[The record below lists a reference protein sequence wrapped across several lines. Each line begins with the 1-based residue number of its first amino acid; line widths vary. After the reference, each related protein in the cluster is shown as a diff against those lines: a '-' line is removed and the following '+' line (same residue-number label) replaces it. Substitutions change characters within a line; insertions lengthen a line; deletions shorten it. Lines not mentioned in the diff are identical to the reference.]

1 MTQRKV
7 IKNVT
12 DMEIDE
18 ISVVDR
24 GGNQFADVVIA
35 KRANEEEDVP
45 EELELFDEH
54 GESVSSLEDGQVV
67 YDDAGNAYA
76 FEADDEVDGIE
87 LVLED
92 ETDDDDDEIEGVA
105 AELDSDS
112 EERELEL
119 AKGLAEFARPFQALG
134 AKAKSYLPNARST
147 TKAFAGGVKGQAGP
161 GATAAEGTANRF
173 GGALNRNK
181 GKIAIGAA
189 GTAGGAG
196 AVSAFGNRDKSG
208 IQKSFSEEV
217 LEELSKAMTDDARD
231 EVLSKALGQVE
242 ELLLS
247 QSEYVEIAKSEREL
261 RLTNEYIAK
270 AADYNLPVDPAELG
284 PVLYRMVE
292 SMDHEDCAVI
302 AKCLDAASSALFEEV
317 GYIGGGDN
325 ADPLERVN
333 ALAAESVSKSDDL
346 HGAFL
351 DVMDNNP
358 GAYDDYLASR
368 RGY

>member
-35 KRANEEEDVP
+35 KRATEEDDVP
-45 EELELFDEH
+45 EEFELFDEH
-54 GESVSSLEDGQVV
+54 GEPVSSLEDGQIV
-67 YDDAGNAYA
+67 YDAEGNAFA
-76 FEADDEVDGIE
+76 FEADEDADGVEVLDESEEIE
-87 LVLED
+87 DDDTQEIEPVED
-92 ETDDDDDEIEGVA
+92 EA
-105 AELDSDS
+105 

-119 AKGLAEFARPFQALG
+119 AKGFADPFVRLST
-134 AKAKSYLPNARST
+134 KAKSFFPKVGGP

-161 GATAAEGTANRF
+161 GSSAAESTANRA
-173 GGALNRNK
+173 GGFINRNK
-181 GKIAIGAA
+181 KALAVGGAA
-189 GTAGGAG
+189 GVGGAATVA
-196 AVSAFGNRDKSG
+196 AVNKDGLR
-208 IQKSFSEEV
+208 KSFSEEV
-217 LEELSKAMTDDARD
+217 MEELSKAMTDEDRD
-231 EVLSKALGQVE
+231 EVLSKALGTVE
-242 ELLLS
+242 ALLAE
-247 QSEYVEIAKSEREL
+247 QAEYAEIAKAEREL

-270 AADYNLPVDPAELG
+270 AAEYNLPVDPAELG

-302 AKCLDAASSALFEEV
+302 AKCLDAASSALFDEV

-325 ADPLERVN
+325 VDPLERVN
-333 ALAAESVSKSDDL
+333 ALAAEQVAKSADAPS
-346 HGAFL
+346 AFL
-351 DVMDNNP
+351 DVMDANP
-358 GAYDDYLASR
+358 GAYDEYLATR

>member
-35 KRANEEEDVP
+35 KRADEEEDVP
-45 EELELFDEH
+45 EEIELFDEH
-54 GESVSSLEDGQVV
+54 GEPVSSLEDGQVV
-67 YDDAGNAYA
+67 YDESGNAYQ

-87 LVLED
+87 LV
-92 ETDDDDDEIEGVA
+92 TDDVEAAEGEAEVTDEEIA
-105 AELDSDS
+105 AELDES
-112 EERELEL
+112 ELEL
-119 AKGLAEFARPFQALG
+119 AKGFSDTFLRLG
-134 AKAKSYLPNARST
+134 NKAKSLVPQAKNTASAFTAGVKNKPNIAGPMT
-147 TKAFAGGVKGQAGP
+147 QTQNKANKAGG
-161 GATAAEGTANRF
+161 F
-173 GGALNRNK
+173 INRNQ

-196 AVSAFGNRDKSG
+196 AVSAFGNKDKSG

-217 LEELSKAMTDDARD
+217 MEELSKAMTDEDRD
-231 EVLSKALGQVE
+231 EVLSKALGAVE
-242 ELLLS
+242 QALEA
-247 QSEYVEIAKSEREL
+247 QAEYAEIAKSEREL

-292 SMDHEDCAVI
+292 TMSHEDCAVI
-302 AKCLDAASSALFEEV
+302 AKCLDSASSALFDEV

-325 ADPLERVN
+325 VDPLERVN
-333 ALAAESVSKSDDL
+333 ALAAESVSKSDEL

-351 DVMDNNP
+351 DVMDSNP
-358 GAYDDYLASR
+358 GAYDEYLASR

>member
-35 KRANEEEDVP
+35 KRADEEESVP
-45 EELELFDEH
+45 DEIQLFDEH
-54 GESVSSLEDGQVV
+54 GEPVSSLEDGQVV
-67 YDDAGNAYA
+67 YDEGGNAYQ
-76 FEADDEVDGIE
+76 FEADDEVEGIE
-87 LVLED
+87 LVTDVDED
-92 ETDDDDDEIEGVA
+92 EDEDAGEEITDEEIA
-105 AELDSDS
+105 AELDES
-112 EERELEL
+112 ELEL
-119 AKGLAEFARPFQALG
+119 AKGFSDTFLRLG
-134 AKAKSYLPNARST
+134 TKAKSLLPQAKNTAN
-147 TKAFAGGVKGQAGP
+147 AFAGGVKNKGVAGP
-161 GATAAEGTANRF
+161 MTQTQHKANEA
-173 GGALNRNK
+173 GGFINRNK

-196 AVSAFGNRDKSG
+196 AVSAFGNKDKSG

-217 LEELSKAMTDDARD
+217 MEELSKAMTDEDRD
-231 EVLSKALGQVE
+231 EVLSKALGAVE
-242 ELLLS
+242 QALEA
-247 QSEYVEIAKSEREL
+247 QAEYAEIAKSEREL

-292 SMDHEDCAVI
+292 TMSHEDCSVI
-302 AKCLDAASSALFEEV
+302 AKCLDSASTALFDEV
-317 GYIGGGDN
+317 GFIGGGDN
-325 ADPLERVN
+325 VDPLERVN
-333 ALAAESVSKSDDL
+333 ALAAESVSKSDQL

-351 DVMDNNP
+351 DVMDSNP